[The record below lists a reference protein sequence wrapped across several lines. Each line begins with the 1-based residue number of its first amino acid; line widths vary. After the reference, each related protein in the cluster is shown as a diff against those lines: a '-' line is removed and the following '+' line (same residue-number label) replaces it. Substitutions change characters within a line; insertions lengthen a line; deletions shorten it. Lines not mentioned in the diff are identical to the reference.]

1 MGLPQ
6 CGARAS
12 MGPKTDGGVV
22 MVDDKAECSGKSEGD
37 ASGEAEP
44 RRDLRVRF
52 IIHEPFEAPGAY
64 AQWAHAHGYAVSY
77 TRLYAGDALPA
88 GPEGI
93 DLLIVMGGPQSP
105 STTQKECPY
114 FDAAAEERLMRA
126 CAAAGASVVGVCL
139 GAQLLGEAYGAACT
153 RSPEREIGLFPIEL
167 TPAGH
172 DDPLLADLDDG
183 LWVGHW
189 HGDMPGVTAQ
199 AQVLATSEGCPRQ
212 IIRYADR
219 VHGFQ
224 CHLEFT
230 EDSIRDIVAASTDEL
245 ARFGTRPYVQAAW
258 QLLSNDYYPANEALF
273 GFLDRLAAVTP
284 AHSA

>member
-1 MGLPQ
+1 
-6 CGARAS
+6 
-12 MGPKTDGGVV
+12 
-22 MVDDKAECSGKSEGD
+22 MVDERAGCTGESEG
-37 ASGEAEP
+37 GMQEEAEP
-44 RRDLRVRF
+44 FGGLRVHF
-52 IIHEPFEAPGAY
+52 VIHEPFEAPGAFE
-64 AQWAHAHGYAVSY
+64 QWARARGCVVSF
-77 TRLYAGDALPA
+77 TRLYAGDALPT

-105 STTQKECPY
+105 STTQEECPY

-172 DDPLLADLDDG
+172 ADPLLADLGDG
-183 LWVGHW
+183 LSVGHW
-189 HGDMPGVTAQ
+189 HGDMPGVTAE
-199 AQVLATSEGCPRQ
+199 AHVLATSEGCPRQ
-212 IIRYADR
+212 IIRYAER
-219 VHGFQ
+219 VYGFQ

-258 QLLSNDYYPANEALF
+258 QLLSNDYYPANEALY
-273 GFLDRLAAVTP
+273 GFLDRLASVTP
-284 AHSA
+284 GHPA